1 MSFQENLRYYRE
13 KAGYKQAKEFAK
25 ILNISYTTYTS
36 YENQGREPKYNTLCK
51 IADILQVSTDDL
63 LGRTTNIIGNKDNEK
78 DTQLE
83 KIICD
88 TIPYYN
94 ASNVG
99 IMLHLNYINKDVICF
114 DVGYSDDCLIGTG
127 EINKE
132 KFIKEL
138 SKIDITIMNTKTNKI
153 FYYLADNVIN
163 DAIANIDKHLENF
176 QKRDINKITFKNK
189 DVSTL
194 TAEENKQR
202 IKEYQEWG
210 QDLLNRKNKLLNL
223 KHLFHTTNDNK

>member
-1 MSFQENLRYYRE
+1 
-13 KAGYKQAKEFAK
+13 
-25 ILNISYTTYTS
+25 
-36 YENQGREPKYNTLCK
+36 
-51 IADILQVSTDDL
+51 
-63 LGRTTNIIGNKDNEK
+63 
-78 DTQLE
+78 
-83 KIICD
+83 
-88 TIPYYN
+88 
-94 ASNVG
+94 
-99 IMLHLNYINKDVICF
+99 MLHLNYINKDVICF

-132 KFIKEL
+132 DFIKQL
-138 SKIDITIMNTKTNKI
+138 SKIDIALANTKAYKI

-163 DAIANIDKHLENF
+163 DALANIDKHLENF

-210 QDLLNRKNKLLNL
+210 QDLLNRKNTLLNL